1 MECNKE
7 SGERIKT
14 GDVFDLKTNMGR
26 DNMHVQ
32 CLIVDD
38 EVELAQMTCE
48 YFEMFGVSCKYVET
62 AWECLA
68 FLDENTAGL
77 ILLDINLVN
86 ESGFSLC
93 KKIRETSDIPILF
106 ISARDSDSDVLI
118 ALNIGGDD
126 YIKKPYSL
134 SVLLAKVQVVLKRM
148 EAGRRAVSCIKEEA
162 LQQEAGRM
170 DGTGVVNDVAMDG
183 GADNAKVAG
192 SSPEGGS
199 DSGAGSSSEGGRGTE
214 QTSGTL
220 LRLAEEKLCVYL
232 KKNRTEAQS
241 GAGEQEIPLKAKEFA
256 LLKCLYEHRGTI
268 VTKEQLFLSVWGDAF
283 YSDGTLNVHIRRLR
297 EKLEEDPS
305 EPKLIKTVWGTGYML
320 EG

>member
-1 MECNKE
+1 M
-7 SGERIKT
+7 
-14 GDVFDLKTNMGR
+14 D
-26 DNMHVQ
+26 VQ

-38 EVELAQMTCE
+38 EIELAEMTRE
-48 YFEMFGVSCKYVET
+48 YFEMFGVSC
-62 AWECLA
+62 ACCASAQECLD
-68 FLDENTAGL
+68 FLNGHTAGL
-77 ILLDINLVN
+77 ILLDINLVE

-106 ISARDSDSDVLI
+106 VSARDSDSDVLI

-148 EAGRRAVSCIKEEA
+148 EAARQHAAENLSVECGGKGAEGCVEN
-162 LQQEAGRM
+162 
-170 DGTGVVNDVAMDG
+170 DGICDGNNGGHGG
-183 GADNAKVAG
+183 GACDGNGADQ
-192 SSPEGGS
+192 GGS
-199 DSGAGSSSEGGRGTE
+199 M
-214 QTSGTL
+214 
-220 LRLAEEKLCVYL
+220 RLAEEKFCVYL
-232 KKNRTEAQS
+232 KRE
-241 GAGEQEIPLKAKEFA
+241 GQEKEIRLKAKEFA

-305 EPKLIKTVWGTGYML
+305 DPEWIKTIWGTGYML